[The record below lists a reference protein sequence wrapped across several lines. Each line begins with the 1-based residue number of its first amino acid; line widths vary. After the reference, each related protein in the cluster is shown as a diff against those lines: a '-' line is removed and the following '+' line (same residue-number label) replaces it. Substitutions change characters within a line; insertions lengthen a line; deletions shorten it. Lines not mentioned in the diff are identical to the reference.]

1 MTGIA
6 RRTKF
11 LIFTILYIFG
21 CLVFEYIKFDK
32 LVFLGIF
39 VFLIV
44 ITNLIALYPG
54 YKLKDIFYISFQPVV
69 LAVGTISGLI
79 FFPNLNE
86 YFKLT
91 LILAS
96 GFLLY
101 ISTLTNN
108 LVIAEKIE
116 DTSLPLFRVGLIW
129 TQILLIVQSI
139 PLITVVY
146 KLDLLFIYQSLIIL
160 LYFISSS
167 LIYIHTLLLSRKN
180 EVVTNREFLMII
192 IQMVYLPFLA
202 SISTSFMPAESFL
215 RATFVTSVYMGM
227 VGYSR
232 NYIENSITRSLIV
245 QYSLIAL
252 FFLIV
257 LFVFNP

>member
-1 MTGIA
+1 MIGIA

-11 LIFTILYIFG
+11 LIFTIIYIFG
-21 CLVFEYIKFDK
+21 CLLFEYTKFDK
-32 LVFLGIF
+32 LIFLAAF

-54 YKLKDIFYISFQPVV
+54 YSLKDTFYISFQPVV
-69 LAVGTISGLI
+69 ISVGTIAGLI

-116 DTSLPLFRVGLIW
+116 DASLPLFRVGLIW
-129 TQILLIVQSI
+129 TQILLIIQSI
-139 PLITVVY
+139 PLITIVY

-160 LYFISSS
+160 LYFIAASF
-167 LIYIHTLLLSRKN
+167 IYIHTLLLSRKN
-180 EVVTNREFLMII
+180 DAVSSREVLLIVT
-192 IQMVYLPFLA
+192 QMVYLPFLA

-215 RATFVTSVYMGM
+215 RATFVTSIYMGM

-232 NYIENSITRSLIV
+232 NYIENSITRNLVV
-245 QYSLIAL
+245 QYSLISL

-257 LFVFNP
+257 LFIFNP